1 MKSTLAQAC
10 LLALLNGLLLHW
22 PRPLEVAVPALTQAG
37 KTWPVAS
44 THFVSEVNQLAHQH
58 VTPDDNF
65 AAGLLETIRIP
76 NVSEN
81 TRYKEATE
89 KLLGIKVFQ
98 GERQLPEFPRAY
110 QERSELGP
118 WTTKQLPV
126 AAQWLD
132 EHRLVL
138 EEIQSLCQRDQ
149 FCAAYYSPK
158 GRMITVHFA
167 TCTTARQI
175 ADAYLPRVYHA
186 LGEARLDDAQQ
197 DLLTLFR
204 LSQLLAQGYFAVE
217 ALTAYHIHS
226 LACQATTQWLSH
238 PQLAAAQLSEFETK
252 LASIGKHQV
261 PIHVFDI
268 GERFTLIELLQSIHR
283 RGFVEMAPLV
293 GNVTPAPFFNA
304 LLTFADW
311 NQILQRTS
319 QRYNKFVTILM
330 IEDPQ
335 ERRTAVAT
343 YQQQTQQA
351 YDSFSQRNANE
362 QTLQI
367 NKRVEELLS
376 VRLFQTVFQ
385 TFNAFLR
392 VKMSRDAVESCI
404 ALRKYQLATGVY
416 PDSLDVLASDEQ
428 PSPNDIYSGQPLRY
442 IRMPHGA
449 VVYSV
454 GRSRTDH
461 GGWGYSKAAPAR
473 DDVVFRI
480 GSDDRLDP
488 AGPSVSLL
496 DIPGSLEFS
505 SSSYRPGRLTA
516 VSLQGWDISDT
527 DLLPFNTLTQL
538 QSLKL
543 SGTQVSTTGLS
554 YLTDLPQLQILELDS
569 CPQLSDS
576 ALVYVA
582 KIRSLKTL
590 SLRDTPITDAGVEH
604 LTSLKK
610 LRALSIGNSQIT
622 QAGVAKLQQ
631 ALPNCTVT
639 P

>member
-1 MKSTLAQAC
+1 MKNKLALVC
-10 LLALLNGLLLHW
+10 LLVLLNGLLLHW
-22 PRPLEVAVPALTQAG
+22 PRPLDVAVPALTQAG
-37 KTWPVAS
+37 QTWPVAS
-44 THFVSEVNQLAHQH
+44 THFVSVINQLAHQN
-58 VTPDDNF
+58 VTPDANF
-65 AAGLLETIRIP
+65 AAGLLETIRIS
-76 NVSEN
+76 NVSED
-81 TRYKEATE
+81 TRFKEATE
-89 KLLGIKVFQ
+89 KLLGIRVFQ

-110 QERSELGP
+110 QARSELGP

-126 AAQWLD
+126 PAQWLND
-132 EHRLVL
+132 HRRIL
-138 EEIQSLCQRDQ
+138 EEIQSLCLRDQ
-149 FCAAYYSPK
+149 FRAAYYSPQGEMMK
-158 GRMITVHFA
+158 VHLA
-167 TCTTARQI
+167 TCTAARQI
-175 ADAYLPRVYHA
+175 ADIYVARVYHA
-186 LGEARLDDAQQ
+186 IGEARLDDAQH

-204 LSQLLAQGYFAVE
+204 LSRLLAQGYFSVE

-226 LACQATTQWLSH
+226 LACQGTTQWLSH
-238 PQLAAAQLSEFETK
+238 PQLAPAQLSRFETQ
-252 LASIGKHQV
+252 LASIAEHQV
-261 PIHVFDI
+261 PIQVFDI
-268 GERFTLIELLQSIHR
+268 GERFTLIGLLQSIHR
-283 RGFVEMAPLV
+283 RGFVEMAPL
-293 GNVTPAPFFNA
+293 GSNVTLAPVFNA

-319 QRYNKFVTILM
+319 QRFDKLVKILM

-335 ERRTAVAT
+335 ERRTAVTT
-343 YQQQTQQA
+343 YQQQTQQV
-351 YDSFSQRNANE
+351 YDSFSQRNANA

-376 VRLFQTVFQ
+376 VRLFPTVFQ
-385 TFNAFLR
+385 TFNAFLQVR
-392 VKMSRDAVESCI
+392 MSRDAVETCI
-404 ALRKYQLATGVY
+404 ALKKYQLATGDY
-416 PDSLDVLASDEQ
+416 PDRLDVLASDEQ
-428 PSPNDIYSGQPLRY
+428 PIPDDIYSGQSLRY
-442 IRMPHGA
+442 IRMTDGA

-488 AGPSVSLL
+488 AGTAGSLL

-505 SSSYRPGRLTA
+505 GTWQGRLTA
-516 VSLQGWDISDT
+516 VSLQGWDITDT
-527 DLLPFNTLTQL
+527 DLSAFNTLPHL

-554 YLTDLPQLQILELDS
+554 HLTNLPQLQILELDS

-576 ALVYVA
+576 ALVQVA

-590 SLRDTPITDAGVEH
+590 NLRDTPITDAGVEY

-610 LRALSIGNSQIT
+610 LRTLSIGNSQIT
-622 QAGVAKLQQ
+622 EAGVAKLQQ

>member
-1 MKSTLAQAC
+1 MKTTLALAC

-22 PRPLEVAVPALTQAG
+22 PRPLDVAVPALTQAG

-58 VTPDDNF
+58 VSPDDNF
-65 AAGLLETIRIP
+65 AAGLLETVSIP
-76 NVSEN
+76 NVN
-81 TRYKEATE
+81 KDPRFKEATE
-89 KLLGIKVFQ
+89 KLLGIKMFQ
-98 GERQLPEFPRAY
+98 GGRQLPEFPSAY
-110 QERSELGP
+110 QERSALGP

-126 AAQWLD
+126 PAQWLD
-132 EHRLVL
+132 EHQLVL
-138 EEIQSLCQRDQ
+138 EELQSLCQRDQ
-149 FCAAYYSPK
+149 FFAAYYSSN
-158 GRMITVHFA
+158 GHMITLQFA
-167 TCTTARQI
+167 PCTRASEIANVYLARM
-175 ADAYLPRVYHA
+175 YHA

-217 ALTAYHIHS
+217 ALTAYRIHS
-226 LACQATTQWLSH
+226 MACQGATQWLSY
-238 PQLAAAQLSEFETK
+238 PQLTAAQLSEFETQ
-252 LASIGKHQV
+252 LASIAKHQV

-283 RGFVEMAPLV
+283 RGFVEMAPL
-293 GNVTPAPFFNA
+293 GSNVTAAPVFNL

-319 QRYNKFVTILM
+319 QRYDKFVTILM
-330 IEDPQ
+330 IADPQ
-335 ERRTAVAT
+335 ERRTAVAV
-343 YQQQTQQA
+343 YQQQTEQA
-351 YDSFSQRNANE
+351 YNSFTQRNTNE

-376 VRLFQTVFQ
+376 VRLFQTVFH

-392 VKMSRDAVESCI
+392 VKMSRDAVETCI
-404 ALRKYQLATGVY
+404 ELRKYQLAAGVY
-416 PDSLDVLASDEQ
+416 PDRLDVVASDEQ
-428 PSPNDIYSGQPLRY
+428 PIPNDIYSGQSLRY

-461 GGWGYSKAAPAR
+461 GGWGYSKAASAR

-488 AGPSVSLL
+488 AGAPVTLL

-505 SSSYRPGRLTA
+505 GSYRPGRLTA
-516 VSLQGWDISDT
+516 VSLEGWDISDT
-527 DLLPFNTLTQL
+527 DLLPFNTLTHL

-554 YLTDLPQLQILELDS
+554 HLTDLPQLQILELDS
-569 CPQLSDS
+569 CPQLSDA
-576 ALVYVA
+576 ALVHVA
-582 KIRSLKTL
+582 KIRSLQTL

-610 LRALSIGNSQIT
+610 LRALSIGNSLIT

-631 ALPNCTVT
+631 ALPNCAVT